1 MTSVSLYKIKLAE
14 VIIFILLNLFV
25 TPNALKIYTRFGL
38 LKRGICGVKGIR
50 KSLEILICF
59 LKIY

>member
-1 MTSVSLYKIKLAE
+1 MIVDFTERSGVKSSFCTYLAPLKLSLKS
-14 VIIFILLNLFV
+14 
-25 TPNALKIYTRFGL
+25 YTNFSL

-50 KSLEILICF
+50 KSLGILICF

>member
-1 MTSVSLYKIKLAE
+1 NFKSCYSNFLLIGKGALEVDFVPLSLKS
-14 VIIFILLNLFV
+14 
-25 TPNALKIYTRFGL
+25 YTNFTL
-38 LKRGICGVKGIR
+38 LKRRICGVKGIR